1 MQADTARPQVDSP
14 AATTLP
20 GGLEITRVPI
30 DSIYEDPAN
39 ARLHGERNL
48 DSIIASLRR
57 FGQVE
62 PLVVRKGDGRIIGGN
77 GRHVAMKSLGWTE
90 CDVVEIEL
98 TESSA
103 TALGI
108 TLNRTAELA
117 EWDDAVL
124 GSLLGS
130 LRADGFDLDVVGFD
144 DDEIAALLDAA
155 GLDLDP
161 GTAAADV
168 IEDEAPDPPAEA
180 FSRRGDLWLL
190 GDHRLLCGD
199 STSAED
205 VTRLMAGERAVL
217 FATDPPYLV
226 GYTGCNHP
234 KGKANKDHTAT
245 YGATWDEADAE
256 GNEDLWL
263 RFCETARA
271 VAIREDAAWYC
282 WHASVHQAKLQAV
295 WEAVGAF
302 VHQQVIWAK
311 NSGVLT
317 YSWYSW
323 AHEPCFMGWVRPHRP
338 PRNPAKKM
346 LGTVWNLERVRGAE
360 TGDHPTPKPV
370 QVFAIPL
377 EQHTRPGELCFE
389 PFSGSGTQII
399 AAEQLGRRCYA
410 AEIEPRYI
418 DVAVQRWCRLTG
430 REAIRDGDGVVFP
443 VDVTLDD
450 NDADAA

>member
-48 DSIIASLRR
+48 DSIMASLRR

-199 STSAED
+199 CTSAED
-205 VTRLMAGERAVL
+205 VTRLMNGERAVL
-217 FATDPPYLV
+217 FETDPPYLV
-226 GYTGCNHP
+226 DYDGTHHP
-234 KGKANKDHTAT
+234 MGHNKDHSPL
-245 YGATWDEADAE
+245 YGITWDEADAE
-256 GNEDLWL
+256 GNEDLWERCFL
-263 RFCETARA
+263 AARA
-271 VAIREDAAWYC
+271 HAIRDNAAWYC
-282 WHASVHQAKLQAV
+282 WYASIRHAKL
-295 WEAVGAF
+295 EAAFAAAGAAP
-302 VHQQVIWAK
+302 HQQIIWAK
-311 NSGVLT
+311 DRGTLT
-317 YSWYSW
+317 FCWYLW
-323 AHEPCFMGWVRPHRP
+323 QHEPCLMGWVRPNKP
-338 PRNPAKKM
+338 YRNPASPQI
-346 LGTVWNLERVRGAE
+346 GTIWSFPKGRSSKE
-360 TGDHPTPKPV
+360 TGHPTSKPV
-370 QVFAIPL
+370 GLFAIPI
-377 EQHTRPGELCFE
+377 EKHTRPGELCYE
-389 PFSGSGTQII
+389 PFSGSGTQIV

-410 AEIEPRYI
+410 VEIEPRYV
-418 DVAVQRWCRLTG
+418 DVAVRRWCRLTG

-450 NDADAA
+450 SDADAA